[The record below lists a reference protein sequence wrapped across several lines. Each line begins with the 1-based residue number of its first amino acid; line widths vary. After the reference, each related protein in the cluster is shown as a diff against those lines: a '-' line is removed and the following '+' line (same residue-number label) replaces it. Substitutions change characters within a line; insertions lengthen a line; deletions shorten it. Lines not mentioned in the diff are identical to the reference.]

1 MIRELRREDAP
12 AVARLELAN
21 NPHQVLTP
29 ELVWHKATRP
39 IEREQRRSWVAE
51 VDGGIVGFAWANF
64 EWAVPTPG
72 KGRFWIGVD
81 PSSRGRGIGG
91 ELYARVNEYL
101 RERGAWRL
109 RTHVDVD
116 EGEIGRAHV

>member
-12 AVARLELAN
+12 AVARLELAI

-51 VDGGIVGFAWANF
+51 VDGGIAGFAWANF
-64 EWAVPTPG
+64 EWSVPTPG
-72 KGRFWIGVD
+72 KGPSGSASIRARAGAGSGV
-81 PSSRGRGIGG
+81 SS
-91 ELYARVNEYL
+91 
-101 RERGAWRL
+101 
-109 RTHVDVD
+109 T
-116 EGEIGRAHV
+116 RA

>member
-1 MIRELRREDAP
+1 MA
-12 AVARLELAN
+12 ELAG
-21 NPHQVLTP
+21 
-29 ELVWHKATRP
+29 K
-39 IEREQRRSWVAE
+39 
-51 VDGGIVGFAWANF
+51 IVGFAWANF

-116 EGEIGRAHV
+116 EGGTRFLERLSFERHGADRVSALELAGAELPANRRPRSSR